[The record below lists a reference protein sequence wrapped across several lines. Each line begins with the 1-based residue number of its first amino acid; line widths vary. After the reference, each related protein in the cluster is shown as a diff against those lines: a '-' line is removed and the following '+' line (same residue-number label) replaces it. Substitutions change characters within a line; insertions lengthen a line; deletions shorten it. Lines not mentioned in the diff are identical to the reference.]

1 MKEKT
6 IKYFRGKRVG
16 TETYYKGDAFI
27 TKRYYDDKANNLK
40 EMVTLKGTSKEV
52 KHFTVSGILAKRE
65 NFVKG
70 VRHGIETRYVIPK
83 ADESIKSTKRYQDG
97 KLHGEC
103 MTYDQTGKII
113 KQEVFALGKLVLK
126 CLRKKDLNNH
136 IESIEIVDTGSLKHI
151 PEIDYDRLES
161 YKREHPEWFKKA

>member
-1 MKEKT
+1 MEEKT
-6 IKYFRGKRVG
+6 VKYFRGKRVG
-16 TETYYKGDAFI
+16 TETYYEGDAFI
-27 TKRYYDDKANNLK
+27 TKRYYDDKANNVK
-40 EMVTLKGTSKEV
+40 EMVTVKGTSKEI
-52 KHFTVSGILAKRE
+52 KHFTASGVLSKTE
-65 NFVKG
+65 NFLKG

-126 CLRKKDLNNH
+126 YLRKKDLDNE
-136 IESIEIVDTGSLKHI
+136 IEGIEIIDKESLKHI
-151 PEIDYDRLES
+151 PETDYDTLES
-161 YKREHPEWFKKA
+161 YKSEHPEWFKKA